1 MLIEEY
7 RSHPV
12 AVALFLATCHQE
24 ASGHLTDVPAAVL
37 YQRMLGWLPR
47 ARRPEQ

>member
-24 ASGHLTDVPAAVL
+24 ASGQLTDVPPAVL

-47 ARRPEQ
+47 ARRPEE